1 MHIDPSGLAAA
12 LAETPEEH
20 VLPYEGNSYVMEHL
34 YMPLQQDL
42 PLCFAYLDF
51 DAFSDDDIQE
61 LDHWIDEKRNVKNRL
76 ISLGHIFCAAQ
87 PVSRSNRVFC

>member
-12 LAETPEEH
+12 LAETPEEYI
-20 VLPYEGNSYVMEHL
+20 LPYEGNSYVMEHL
-34 YMPLQQDL
+34 YMPLRQDL

-61 LDHWIDEKRNVKNRL
+61 LDHWIEEKQNVENRL